1 MASVKEKISS
11 YLGFCIRSGKITY
24 GVDGAESLKK
34 GVYLL
39 IADGALKENSM
50 KVMAKLKDKFS
61 CPLVVTGEGELGEAL
76 HKPAVKA
83 VAVKEKNL
91 AAAILAAVKETEED
105 YKIYS
110 GGTN

>member
-1 MASVKEKISS
+1 M
-11 YLGFCIRSGKITY
+11 
-24 GVDGAESLKK
+24 DGAESLKK

-39 IADGALKENSM
+39 IADDTLGASSM
-50 KVMAKLKDKFS
+50 KTMAKLKDNFS
-61 CPLVVTGEGELGEAL
+61 CPLVVTGAGVLGEAL

-83 VAVKEKNL
+83 AAIKEKNL
-91 AAAILAAVKETEED
+91 AAAIFAAVKETEED